1 MSCIQLSLTNS
12 TSPRWEEKGNN
23 NAVVRTYTWGLDI
36 SESSH
41 QGAGGVAIEIEKRI
55 ENRIITGLLEF
66 LGNTATILIYDDS
79 KFLIEKKRKELEI
92 RLYREYFIPFVRNIN
107 LNKYQYKSAC

>member
-1 MSCIQLSLTNS
+1 MFIKDVDMEKFSYISL
-12 TSPRWEEKGNN
+12 P
-23 NAVVRTYTWGLDI
+23 
-36 SESSH
+36 
-41 QGAGGVAIEIEKRI
+41 
-55 ENRIITGLLEF
+55 
-66 LGNTATILIYDDS
+66 